1 MHYTKIQA
9 QIEEIMRQQV
19 HNPNLNSQFKVY
31 ALAAWSAIL
40 KFK

>member
-1 MHYTKIQA
+1 MHYTKSQA

-19 HNPNLNSQFKVY
+19 HIPNLNQQFKVY
-31 ALAAWSAIL
+31 TMSME